1 VSTPS
6 ASANEPTDGSYDKLV
21 SAAQSEGCADG
32 LGGGGGEDK
41 AGEGVMSTSDSVMLV
56 TVETLGIVAE
66 EDGINSSTTEDAT
79 DSGSGTSSGCTEQIS
94 VIVYPDEGSLGQ
106 MSAVSYSEPISAVPY
121 SGSDGIAGSDSYVV
135 VDVLAVR

>member
-1 VSTPS
+1 MTPS
-6 ASANEPTDGSYDKLV
+6 KEEAGRDIRAGSI
-21 SAAQSEGCADG
+21 
-32 LGGGGGEDK
+32 GGVK
-41 AGEGVMSTSDSVMLV
+41 PRSKS
-56 TVETLGIVAE
+56 ETLGIVAE